1 MVTMEL
7 RRLIVGVD
15 GSPNSLAAVEWAA
28 GLARLVG
35 AEVTAVHALGLL
47 ERLDADTSVPVEG
60 HHDEIRQRFDEVWT
74 APLTDVPVPARRE
87 MRYGRPAD
95 VLLAVGDDLDVDL
108 VVVGTRGLGGA
119 GLLLGSTS
127 AEVAQRCR
135 RPVVVV
141 PWAADGP

>member
-1 MVTMEL
+1 MTVEL

-15 GSPNSLAAVEWAA
+15 GSPNSLAAVEWVA

-47 ERLDADTSVPVEG
+47 ERFDADPPVPVEG
-60 HHDEIRQRFDEVWT
+60 HGDEIRRRFEDVWT
-74 APLTDVPVPARRE
+74 APLNDLPVPARRE

-95 VLLAVGDDLDVDL
+95 VLLGLGEEHDVDL

-141 PWAADGP
+141 PFSSAGP

>member
-1 MVTMEL
+1 MKL
-7 RRLIVGVD
+7 RRLMVGVD

-47 ERLDADTSVPVEG
+47 ERLEAGPPVPVER
-60 HHDEIRQRFDEVWT
+60 HRDEIRQRFDDVWT
-74 APLTDVPVPARRE
+74 APLNDLPVPARRE
-87 MRYGRPAD
+87 MHFGRPAE
-95 VLLAVGDDLDVDL
+95 VLLAACEEQDVDL

-141 PWAADGP
+141 PFTADGP

>member
-1 MVTMEL
+1 MEL
-7 RRLIVGVD
+7 HRMVVGVD

-47 ERLDADTSVPVEG
+47 ERLDTDPPVPVEG
-60 HHDEIRQRFDEVWT
+60 HHDEIRRRFDDVWT
-74 APLTDVPVPARRE
+74 APLHDLAVPARRE

-95 VLLAVGDDLDVDL
+95 VLLAVCENDDPDL

-119 GLLLGSTS
+119 EMLLGSTS
-127 AEVAQRCR
+127 AEVVRRCR
-135 RPVVVV
+135 CPVVVV
-141 PWAADGP
+141 PFTADGR

>member
-1 MVTMEL
+1 MEL

-47 ERLDADTSVPVEG
+47 ERLDADPPVPVEG
-60 HHDEIRQRFDEVWT
+60 HRDEIGQRFDAVWT
-74 APLTDVPVPARRE
+74 APLADLPVPARRE

-95 VLLAVGDDLDVDL
+95 VLLAVAEEHGVDL

-119 GLLLGSTS
+119 GLYLGSTS
-127 AEVAQRCR
+127 AEVTRRCR

-141 PWAADGP
+141 PFPAAGS